1 MLALSR
7 HNPGE
12 TNLSELDSSDLKT
25 IYQKPTPR
33 VIAKARPEIDRHA
46 KKFIE
51 ASPFCVLATSG
62 TDGSVDASPRGGNPG
77 FVHVK
82 GPNEL
87 LMPDRAGNNRID
99 SFRNIVEGSSLL
111 QLIFFVPG
119 IDETLRVGG
128 KGPPLGRAG
137 TARGHGGIRQ
147 AAARGAAHRGEESL
161 FPLRQGVD
169 ALAPLVKGSAG
180 CAHRLPLD
188 QRGDPRPDQAWR
200 GRIAGRGRSALQ
212 DTALSRAHLEPVVP
226 AKRATRS
233 VVQSER
239 EPGPIITGVNWSGT
253 MATRSGATDGFWVMG
268 PRVRGDNRRKEASY
282 LYSPLSSPPTCFW
295 V

>member
-25 IYQKPTPR
+25 IYQKPAPR

-62 TDGSVDASPRGGNPG
+62 LDGSVDASPRGGNPG
-77 FVHVK
+77 FVRVQ

-99 SFRNIVEGSSLL
+99 SFKNIVEGSGLL

-128 KGPPLGRAG
+128 RGRLSAEGELLATMEEFGKLPRAVLHIEVKEAYFHCGKALMRSRLWSKEAQVARAAFPSISEVIHDQTRLGEAEP
-137 TARGHGGIRQ
+137 Q
-147 AAARGAAHRGEESL
+147 AAVEARYKTQL
-161 FPLRQGVD
+161 
-169 ALAPLVKGSAG
+169 
-180 CAHRLPLD
+180 
-188 QRGDPRPDQAWR
+188 
-200 GRIAGRGRSALQ
+200 
-212 DTALSRAHLEPVVP
+212 
-226 AKRATRS
+226 
-233 VVQSER
+233 
-239 EPGPIITGVNWSGT
+239 
-253 MATRSGATDGFWVMG
+253 
-268 PRVRGDNRRKEASY
+268 
-282 LYSPLSSPPTCFW
+282 
-295 V
+295 